1 MRILS
6 GIQPTGQ
13 MHIGNYLGAVK
24 QWTELQTR
32 HDCFFTVVDLHA
44 LTIQQNP
51 QEFGKTSMETVTE
64 LISVGVNPE
73 QCVLFLQSHVKEHT
87 ELAWIFNT
95 LTPVS
100 ELERMT
106 QYKDKA
112 RKNKRNINA
121 GLLTY
126 PALMAADILLYQTQ
140 GVPVGKDQIQHL
152 ELARMIARK
161 FNNLYG
167 KTFVEP
173 ETLVSKEG
181 AKVMSLQDPKKKM
194 SKSDGTQSYISLFE
208 EPASIRK
215 KLTEATTDA
224 GKEIVYNPA
233 KKPGIS
239 NLLTIHALFAKIP
252 LKDAEKHFKNKGYA
266 TLKSE
271 TAELLIDVLE
281 PFRRK
286 KKELFSRE
294 IYVKEILKA
303 GARKA
308 RTVAEATMED
318 VRSKLGLVPSS

>member
-1 MRILS
+1 
-6 GIQPTGQ
+6 
-13 MHIGNYLGAVK
+13 MHIGNYLGAVR
-24 QWTELQTR
+24 QWTELQTH

-51 QEFGKTSMETVTE
+51 REFSKASIEKVIE
-64 LISVGVNPE
+64 LIAVGVNPE

-87 ELAWIFNT
+87 ELAWVFNT

-112 RKNKRNINA
+112 KKNKKNINA

-152 ELARMIARK
+152 ELARVIARK

-167 KTFVEP
+167 KTFEEP
-173 ETLVSKEG
+173 EALVSKEG
-181 AKVMSLQDPKKKM
+181 ARVMSLQNPKKKM
-194 SKSDGTQSYISLFE
+194 SKSDGVQSYISLFE

-215 KLTEATTDA
+215 KLLGATTDA
-224 GKEIVYNPA
+224 GREITYNPTR
-233 KKPGIS
+233 KPGVS
-239 NLLTIHALFAKIP
+239 NLLTIYALFAKVP

-266 TLKSE
+266 ALKSE
-271 TAELLIDVLE
+271 TAELLIGALE
-281 PFRRK
+281 PFRK
-286 KKELFSRE
+286 KKKGLLSRE
-294 IYVKEILKA
+294 IYVKEILRA

-318 VRSKLGLVPSS
+318 VRSKIGLIPRSSTLLTHR